1 MLLICLC
8 LAFKLCFFK
17 DIKNLRVEKQYR
29 LLFIYGQ
36 IRILRPGGINSLP
49 PRPKTK
55 KHKEPEPGEAAG
67 EGFGGGIPT
76 F

>member
-1 MLLICLC
+1 M
-8 LAFKLCFFK
+8 FKLCFFK

-29 LLFIYGQ
+29 LLLTYFQ
-36 IRILRPGGINSLP
+36 IRVLRPGGVNALP

-55 KHKEPEPGEAAG
+55 QHKEPEPGGEAG
-67 EGFGGGIPT
+67 EGFGGGTST